1 MAVLEIE
8 GKRVEVDDSFLSL
21 SLEDQQSTVDE
32 IASQMGLSISQGLE
46 PKEAEGIGTIEDVSR
61 AVGSGLGRG
70 AVGILDL
77 PELAIEGVGRL
88 GQMGLEAAGFDMG
101 ERIDPFGPTVIGGGI
116 KSGLDKVG
124 LEGALDYRGEGNA
137 AKFAGTISEFA
148 AGGGALGA
156 AGKLA
161 KIGAKIGGQRAA
173 IGSALDKAGLSK
185 EAMSTAVVAG
195 AGSEAAGQAAG
206 EGSSLEP
213 FARVAGAIL
222 SPTAAARTANV
233 LVGKPYNT
241 FIKPKQ
247 LAKELNTG
255 NEGVNKA
262 LANAFTNQNAASQ
275 RVLKDVSYA
284 AADKT
289 GDVFTQKD
297 LKDLFYKIDQ
307 DLTSGSSK
315 AARYDPQADDHISRA
330 LDEVFERTEN
340 LSTSL
345 IGLDNL
351 RQQLRTI
358 AKSGSSKKG
367 GASFDPRIL
376 GMIKSVDDLIQTKAV
391 GSPIL
396 ETARLASMRTAKLE
410 IFEDILS
417 GGKLKGSSA
426 YVKAIENVLS
436 DPNKVSYFDASEI
449 KAMQAIV
456 SGKIDEKILRGFGN
470 LSPLGEGGV
479 HTPLALL
486 ANVGLGYGAATTAN
500 PAFMAVGAGTIL
512 AKPLSGAI
520 ARSQIQ
526 DLKRAIAMGSPTT
539 KFDPALTPRI
549 VTLPGQFTEDQQ

>member
-8 GKRVEVDDSFLSL
+8 GKRVKVDDSFLSM
-21 SLEDQQSTVDE
+21 SPEDQQLTVDE
-32 IASQMGLSISQGLE
+32 IASQMGLSIPENVE
-46 PKEAEGIGTIEDVSR
+46 PQEAENVGVIEDVSR

-70 AVGILDL
+70 AVGVLDL

-101 ERIDPFGPTVIGGGI
+101 EKIDPFGPTVIGGGI
-116 KSGLDKVG
+116 RSGLEKIG
-124 LEGALDYRGEGNA
+124 AEGALDYKGKSKP

-161 KIGAKIGGQRAA
+161 RIGAKAGSSRAA
-173 IGSALDKAGLSK
+173 IGGALDRAGLSK

-195 AGSEAAGQAAG
+195 AGSEAAGQAA
-206 EGSSLEP
+206 EGGP
-213 FARVAGAIL
+213 FEAIARVAGAIA
-222 SPTAAARTANV
+222 SPTIAARTANV

-241 FIKPKQ
+241 FIKPRQ

-255 NEGVNKA
+255 DAGVDNA
-262 LANAFTNQNAASQ
+262 LANAFINQNAKSQ
-275 RVLKDVSYA
+275 RALKNVSYA

-289 GDVFTQKD
+289 GDVFSQKD
-297 LKDLFYKIDQ
+297 LKDLYYKIDD
-307 DLTSGSSK
+307 DLASGSGQSV
-315 AARYDPQADDHISRA
+315 RYDPQSDDHISKA
-330 LDEVFERTEN
+330 LDAIFERTESS
-340 LSTSL
+340 STSL

-351 RQQLRTI
+351 RKQLRQI
-358 AKSGSSKKG
+358 AKSGSSKTG
-367 GASFDPRIL
+367 GAVFDPRIQT
-376 GMIKSVDDLIQTKAV
+376 MIKDIDDLIKFKAV

-410 IFEDILS
+410 MFEDLLS
-417 GGKLKGSSA
+417 GSKLRGSSA
-426 YVKAIENVLS
+426 YIKAIEDILKNPS
-436 DPNKVSYFDASEI
+436 KVSYFDESEI

-479 HTPLALL
+479 HTPLALIS
-486 ANVGLGYGAATTAN
+486 NVGLGYGAVSTGN
-500 PAFMAVGAGTIL
+500 PAIMAVGAGTIL

-520 ARSQIQ
+520 VRSQIQ
-526 DLKRAIAMGSPTT
+526 DLKRAIATGSPTT
-539 KFDPALTPRI
+539 KADPTKAARA

>member
-1 MAVLEIE
+1 MAILEIE

-21 SLEDQQSTVDE
+21 SSEDQQSTVDE
-32 IASQMGLSISQGLE
+32 IASQMGLSASQ
-46 PKEAEGIGTIEDVSR
+46 EAEGMGAVEDVSR

-70 AVGILDL
+70 VVGILDL

-88 GQMGLEAAGFDMG
+88 GQMGLEAAGFDAG
-101 ERIDPFGPTVIGGGI
+101 EKINPFGPTVLGGGI
-116 KSGLDKVG
+116 RSGLDKLG
-124 LEGALDYRGEGNA
+124 AEGALDYRGEGRA

-161 KIGAKIGGQRAA
+161 KIGAKAGGRRAA
-173 IGSALDKAGLSK
+173 AGTALDKAGLSK
-185 EAMSTAVVAG
+185 EAMSTAVIAG
-195 AGSEAAGQAAG
+195 AGSEAAGQAA
-206 EGSSLEP
+206 EGSGLESI
-213 FARVAGAIL
+213 ARIAGAIA
-222 SPTAAARTANV
+222 SPTVAARAANT

-255 NEGVNKA
+255 NTGVDNA
-262 LANAFTNQNAASQ
+262 LANAFTNQNAKSQ

-289 GDVFTQKD
+289 GDVFSQKD
-297 LKDLFYKIDQ
+297 LKDLYYKIDE
-307 DLTSGSSK
+307 DLVSGSSGG
-315 AARYDPQADDHISRA
+315 ARYDPQADDHIAKA
-330 LDEVFERTEN
+330 LDAIFERTEN
-340 LSTSL
+340 TSTSL

-351 RQQLRTI
+351 RQQLREI
-358 AKSGSSKKG
+358 AKSGSAKKG
-367 GASFDPRIL
+367 GSQFDPRISA
-376 GMIKSVDDLIQTKAV
+376 MVKNIDDLINAKAV

-417 GGKLKGSSA
+417 GSKLKGSGS
-426 YVKAIENVLS
+426 YVKAIEDVLKS
-436 DPNKVSYFDASEI
+436 PSKLSYFSESEV

-456 SGKIDEKILRGFGN
+456 SGTIDEKVLRGFGS
-470 LSPLGEGGV
+470 LSPVGPDGV
-479 HTPLALL
+479 STPLALIS
-486 ANVGLGYGAATTAN
+486 NIGLGTAAFQMGS
-500 PAFMAVGAGTIL
+500 PGLMAIGAGTIL

-526 DLKRAIAMGSPTT
+526 DLKRAISMGSPTT
-539 KFDPALTPRI
+539 RVDPTVAAR
-549 VTLPGQFTEDQQ
+549 VATLPGQFKEDQQ

>member
-1 MAVLEIE
+1 MAILEIE

-21 SLEDQQSTVDE
+21 SSEDQQSTVDE
-32 IASQMGLSISQGLE
+32 IASQMGLSASQ
-46 PKEAEGIGTIEDVSR
+46 EAEGMGVIEDVSR

-70 AVGILDL
+70 AAGILDL

-88 GQMGLEAAGFDMG
+88 GQMGLEAAGFDAG
-101 ERIDPFGPTVIGGGI
+101 EKIDPFGPTVLGGGI
-116 KSGLDKVG
+116 RSGLDKLG
-124 LEGALDYRGEGNA
+124 AEGALDYRGEGKA

-148 AGGGALGA
+148 AGGGALGT

-161 KIGAKIGGQRAA
+161 KIGAKAGGRRAA
-173 IGSALDKAGLSK
+173 AGTALDKAGLSK

-195 AGSEAAGQAAG
+195 AGSEAAGQAA
-206 EGSSLEP
+206 EGSGLESI
-213 FARVAGAIL
+213 ARIAGAIA
-222 SPTAAARTANV
+222 SPTVAARTANT

-255 NEGVNKA
+255 NVGVDNA
-262 LANAFTNQNAASQ
+262 LANAFTNQNAKSQ

-289 GDVFTQKD
+289 GDVFSQKD
-297 LKDLFYKIDQ
+297 LKDLYYKIDE
-307 DLTSGSSK
+307 DLVSGSGGG
-315 AARYDPQADDHISRA
+315 ARYDPQADDHIAKA
-330 LDEVFERTEN
+330 LDAIFERTEN
-340 LSTSL
+340 TSTSL

-351 RQQLRTI
+351 RQQLREI
-358 AKSGSSKKG
+358 AKSGSAKKG
-367 GASFDPRIL
+367 GSQFDPRIS
-376 GMIKSVDDLIQTKAV
+376 GMVKNIDDLINAKAV

-417 GGKLKGSSA
+417 GSKLKGSGS
-426 YVKAIENVLS
+426 YVKAIEDVLKS
-436 DPNKVSYFDASEI
+436 PSKLSYFSESEV

-456 SGKIDEKILRGFGN
+456 SGTIDEKVLRGFGS
-470 LSPLGEGGV
+470 LSPVGPDGV
-479 HTPLALL
+479 STPLALIS
-486 ANVGLGYGAATTAN
+486 NIGLGTAAFQMGS
-500 PAFMAVGAGTIL
+500 PGLMAIGAGTIL

-526 DLKRAIAMGSPTT
+526 DLKRAISMGSPTT
-539 KFDPALTPRI
+539 RVDPTVAAR
-549 VTLPGQFTEDQQ
+549 VATLPGQFKEDQQ

>member
-1 MAVLEIE
+1 MAILEIE

-21 SLEDQQSTVDE
+21 SSEDQQSTVDE
-32 IASQMGLSISQGLE
+32 IASQMGLSAPQ
-46 PKEAEGIGTIEDVSR
+46 EAEGMGAVEDVSR

-70 AVGILDL
+70 VVGILDL

-88 GQMGLEAAGFDMG
+88 GQMGLEAAGFDAG
-101 ERIDPFGPTVIGGGI
+101 EKINPFGPTFLGGGI
-116 KSGLDKVG
+116 RSGLNKLG
-124 LEGALDYRGEGNA
+124 AEGALDYRGEGRA

-161 KIGAKIGGQRAA
+161 KIGAKAGGRRAA
-173 IGSALDKAGLSK
+173 AGTALDKAGLSK
-185 EAMSTAVVAG
+185 EAMSTAVIAG
-195 AGSEAAGQAAG
+195 AGSEAAGQAA
-206 EGSSLEP
+206 EGSGLESI
-213 FARVAGAIL
+213 ARIAGAIA
-222 SPTAAARTANV
+222 SPTVAARAANT

-255 NEGVNKA
+255 NTGVDNA
-262 LANAFTNQNAASQ
+262 LANAFTNQNAKSQ

-289 GDVFTQKD
+289 GDVFSQKD
-297 LKDLFYKIDQ
+297 LKDLYYKIDE
-307 DLTSGSSK
+307 DLVSGSGGG
-315 AARYDPQADDHISRA
+315 ARYDPQADDHIAKA
-330 LDEVFERTEN
+330 LDAIFERTEN
-340 LSTSL
+340 TSTSL

-351 RQQLRTI
+351 RQQLREI
-358 AKSGSSKKG
+358 AKSGSAKKG
-367 GASFDPRIL
+367 GSQFDPRIS
-376 GMIKSVDDLIQTKAV
+376 GMVKNIDDLINAKAV

-417 GGKLKGSSA
+417 GSKLKGASS
-426 YVKAIENVLS
+426 YVKAIEDVLES
-436 DPNKVSYFDASEI
+436 PSKLSYFSESEV
-449 KAMQAIV
+449 KAMQAIA
-456 SGKIDEKILRGFGN
+456 SGAIDEKVLRGFGN

-479 HTPLALL
+479 HTPLALIS
-486 ANVGLGYGAATTAN
+486 NVGLGYGAVAMGS
-500 PAFMAVGAGTIL
+500 PGLMAVGAGTIL

-526 DLKRAIAMGSPTT
+526 DLKRAISMGSPTT
-539 KFDPALTPRI
+539 RVDPTVAAR
-549 VTLPGQFTEDQQ
+549 VATLPGQFKEDQQ

>member
-1 MAVLEIE
+1 MAILEIE

-21 SLEDQQSTVDE
+21 SSEDQQSTVDE
-32 IASQMGLSISQGLE
+32 IASQMGLSASQ
-46 PKEAEGIGTIEDVSR
+46 EAEGMGAVEDVSR

-70 AVGILDL
+70 VVGILDL

-88 GQMGLEAAGFDMG
+88 GQMGLEAAGFDAG
-101 ERIDPFGPTVIGGGI
+101 EKINPFGPTVLGGGI
-116 KSGLDKVG
+116 RSGLDKLG
-124 LEGALDYRGEGNA
+124 AEGALDYRGEGRA

-161 KIGAKIGGQRAA
+161 KIGAKAGGRRAA
-173 IGSALDKAGLSK
+173 AGTALDRAGLSK
-185 EAMSTAVVAG
+185 EAMSTAVIAG
-195 AGSEAAGQAAG
+195 AGSEAAGQAA
-206 EGSSLEP
+206 EGSGLESI
-213 FARVAGAIL
+213 ARIAGAIA
-222 SPTAAARTANV
+222 SPTVAARAANT

-255 NEGVNKA
+255 NTGVDNA
-262 LANAFTNQNAASQ
+262 LANAFTNQNAKSQ

-289 GDVFTQKD
+289 GDVFSQKD
-297 LKDLFYKIDQ
+297 LKDLYYKIDE
-307 DLTSGSSK
+307 DLVSGSSGG
-315 AARYDPQADDHISRA
+315 ARYDPQADDHIAKA
-330 LDEVFERTEN
+330 LDAIFERTEN
-340 LSTSL
+340 TSTSL

-351 RQQLRTI
+351 RQQLREI
-358 AKSGSSKKG
+358 AKSGSAKKG
-367 GASFDPRIL
+367 GSQFDPRISA
-376 GMIKSVDDLIQTKAV
+376 MVKNIDDLINAKAV

-417 GGKLKGSSA
+417 GSKLKGSGS
-426 YVKAIENVLS
+426 YVKAIEDVLKS
-436 DPNKVSYFDASEI
+436 PSKLSYFSESEV

-456 SGKIDEKILRGFGN
+456 SGTIDEKVLRGFGS
-470 LSPLGEGGV
+470 LSPVGPDGV
-479 HTPLALL
+479 STPLALIS
-486 ANVGLGYGAATTAN
+486 NIGLGTAAFQMGS
-500 PAFMAVGAGTIL
+500 PGLMAIGAGTIL

-526 DLKRAIAMGSPTT
+526 DLKRAISMGSPTT
-539 KFDPALTPRI
+539 RVDPTVAAR
-549 VTLPGQFTEDQQ
+549 VATLPGQFKEDQQ

>member
-1 MAVLEIE
+1 MAILEIE

-21 SLEDQQSTVDE
+21 SSEDQQSTVDE
-32 IASQMGLSISQGLE
+32 IASQMGLSASQ
-46 PKEAEGIGTIEDVSR
+46 EAEGMGAVEDVSR

-70 AVGILDL
+70 VVGILDL

-88 GQMGLEAAGFDMG
+88 GQMGLEAAGFDAG
-101 ERIDPFGPTVIGGGI
+101 EKINPFGPTVLGGGI
-116 KSGLDKVG
+116 RSGLDKLG
-124 LEGALDYRGEGNA
+124 AEGALDYRGEGRA

-161 KIGAKIGGQRAA
+161 KIGAKAGGRRAA
-173 IGSALDKAGLSK
+173 AGTALDKAGLSK
-185 EAMSTAVVAG
+185 EAMSTAVIAG
-195 AGSEAAGQAAG
+195 AGSEAAGQAA
-206 EGSSLEP
+206 EGSGLESI
-213 FARVAGAIL
+213 ARIAGAIA
-222 SPTAAARTANV
+222 SPTVAARAANT

-255 NEGVNKA
+255 NTGVDNA
-262 LANAFTNQNAASQ
+262 LANAFTNQNAKSQ

-289 GDVFTQKD
+289 GDVFSQKD
-297 LKDLFYKIDQ
+297 LKDLYYKIDE
-307 DLTSGSSK
+307 DLVSGSGGG
-315 AARYDPQADDHISRA
+315 ARYDPQADDHIAKA
-330 LDEVFERTEN
+330 LDEVFDRTEN
-340 LSTSL
+340 ASTSL

-351 RQQLRTI
+351 RQQLRQI
-358 AKSGSSKKG
+358 AKVGSAKKG
-367 GASFDPRIL
+367 NSKLDPRIL
-376 GMIKSVDDLIQTKAV
+376 GMVKNIDDLINAKAV

-417 GGKLKGSSA
+417 GSKLKGASS
-426 YVKAIENVLS
+426 YVKAIEDVLKS
-436 DPNKVSYFDASEI
+436 PSKLSYFSESEV
-449 KAMQAIV
+449 KAMQAIA
-456 SGKIDEKILRGFGN
+456 SGAIDEKVLRGFGN

-479 HTPLALL
+479 HTPLALIS
-486 ANVGLGYGAATTAN
+486 NVGLGYGAVATGS
-500 PAFMAVGAGTIL
+500 PGLMAVGAGTIL

-526 DLKRAIAMGSPTT
+526 DLKRAISMGSPTT
-539 KFDPALTPRI
+539 RVDPTVAAR
-549 VTLPGQFTEDQQ
+549 VATLPGQFKEDQQ

>member
-8 GKRVEVDDSFLSL
+8 GKRVKVDDSFLSL
-21 SLEDQQSTVDE
+21 SPEDQQSTVDE
-32 IASQMGLSISQGLE
+32 IASQMGLSVSQ
-46 PKEAEGIGTIEDVSR
+46 EAEGMGTIEDVSR

-77 PELAIEGVGRL
+77 PELAIEGIGRL

-101 ERIDPFGPTVIGGGI
+101 EKINPFGPTVIGGGI
-116 KSGLDKVG
+116 KSGLDKIG

-156 AGKLA
+156 TGKLA
-161 KIGAKIGGQRAA
+161 KMGAKVGGQRAA

-213 FARVAGAIL
+213 FARIAGAIL

-241 FIKPKQ
+241 FVKPKQ

-255 NEGVNKA
+255 NKGVDKA

-297 LKDLFYKIDQ
+297 LKDLFYKMDQ
-307 DLTSGSSK
+307 DLTAGSSK

-330 LDEVFERTEN
+330 LDEVFERTES

-367 GASFDPRIL
+367 GASLDPRIL

-417 GGKLKGSSA
+417 GSKLKGS
-426 YVKAIENVLS
+426 
-436 DPNKVSYFDASEI
+436 
-449 KAMQAIV
+449 
-456 SGKIDEKILRGFGN
+456 EKILRGFGN

-479 HTPLALL
+479 HTPLALV

-549 VTLPGQFTEDQQ
+549 VTLPGQLTEDQQ

>member
-1 MAVLEIE
+1 MAILEIE

-21 SLEDQQSTVDE
+21 SSEDQQSTVDE
-32 IASQMGLSISQGLE
+32 IASQMGLSASQ
-46 PKEAEGIGTIEDVSR
+46 EAEGMGAVEDVSR

-70 AVGILDL
+70 VVGILDL

-88 GQMGLEAAGFDMG
+88 GQMGLEAAGFDAG
-101 ERIDPFGPTVIGGGI
+101 EKINPFGPTVLGGGI
-116 KSGLDKVG
+116 RSGLDKLG
-124 LEGALDYRGEGNA
+124 AEGALDYRGEGRA

-161 KIGAKIGGQRAA
+161 KIGAKAGGRRAA
-173 IGSALDKAGLSK
+173 AGTALDKAGLSK
-185 EAMSTAVVAG
+185 EAMSTAVIAG
-195 AGSEAAGQAAG
+195 AGSEAAGQAA
-206 EGSSLEP
+206 EGSGLESI
-213 FARVAGAIL
+213 ARIAGAIA
-222 SPTAAARTANV
+222 SPTVAARAANT

-255 NEGVNKA
+255 NTGVDNA
-262 LANAFTNQNAASQ
+262 LANAFTNQNAKSQ

-289 GDVFTQKD
+289 GDVFSQKD
-297 LKDLFYKIDQ
+297 LKDLYYKIDE
-307 DLTSGSSK
+307 DLVSGSSGG
-315 AARYDPQADDHISRA
+315 ARYDPQADDHIAKA
-330 LDEVFERTEN
+330 LDAIFERTEN
-340 LSTSL
+340 TSTSL

-351 RQQLRTI
+351 RQQLREI
-358 AKSGSSKKG
+358 AKSGSAKKG
-367 GASFDPRIL
+367 GSQFDPRIS
-376 GMIKSVDDLIQTKAV
+376 GMVKNIDDLINSKAV

-417 GGKLKGSSA
+417 GSKLKGSGS
-426 YVKAIENVLS
+426 YVKAIEDVLKS
-436 DPNKVSYFDASEI
+436 PSKLSYFSESEV

-456 SGKIDEKILRGFGN
+456 SGTIDEKVLRGFGS
-470 LSPLGEGGV
+470 LSPVGPDGV
-479 HTPLALL
+479 STPLALIS
-486 ANVGLGYGAATTAN
+486 NIGLGTAAFQMGS
-500 PAFMAVGAGTIL
+500 PGLMAIGAGTIL

-526 DLKRAIAMGSPTT
+526 DLKRAISMGSPTT
-539 KFDPALTPRI
+539 RVDPTVAAR
-549 VTLPGQFTEDQQ
+549 VATLPGQFKEDQQ